1 MTKTFSERLK
11 QFYRLTL
18 TLTSNVILTF
28 IVIRARAIVG
38 IDHVVTRAI
47 ILAGLGE
54 TIVNHVTQ
62 FT

>member
-11 QFYRLTL
+11 QFYR
-18 TLTSNVILTF
+18 LTSNVILTF